1 MKMIFFSKMRKILC
15 TIEKCKKKF
24 IKFFSVF
31 EITMFEPVSGVCP
44 NCDENLYDQQSTFY
58 QTAVRFSKSVLKKGL
73 YDNQLTTFLGLNN
86 FLYI

>member
-1 MKMIFFSKMRKILC
+1 
-15 TIEKCKKKF
+15 
-24 IKFFSVF
+24 
-31 EITMFEPVSGVCP
+31 MFEPVSGVCP